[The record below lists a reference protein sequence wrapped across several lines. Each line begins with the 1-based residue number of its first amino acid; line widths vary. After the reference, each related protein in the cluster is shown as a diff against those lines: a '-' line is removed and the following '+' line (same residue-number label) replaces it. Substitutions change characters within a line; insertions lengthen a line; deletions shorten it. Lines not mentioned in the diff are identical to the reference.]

1 MLMLE
6 WFWGQLQPTAPGLWL
21 LLNLLGLVGFILA
34 RPWLRQSQRN
44 LVLLI
49 RWLLIPYLGLISGGL
64 SPRLLG
70 LHVIDWL
77 PSISLGI
84 GIAFTVL
91 ATLLVV
97 RAVTTFPL
105 GHNDQSLSDS
115 PLRSD
120 WMHYPREWLISGAEE
135 FHWAFLRGSLWE
147 LFLRFPTPPATPGY
161 LAVWFAT
168 LLASCELIFSPWGNQ
183 RRWLKLVVLLATTI
197 LFFYS
202 QNFWLCWFVH
212 AAAWLILLPI
222 HHQSAA
228 RTLATAR

>member
-1 MLMLE
+1 MVE

-21 LLNLLGLVGFILA
+21 ILSLLSLVGLLLV
-34 RPWLRQSQRN
+34 RPWLRQPTRD
-44 LVLLI
+44 LALLI

-70 LHVIDWL
+70 LHTIDWL
-77 PSISLGI
+77 PSLSLGA

-97 RAVTTFPL
+97 RGVTTFSFAPT
-105 GHNDQSLSDS
+105 DRLSS
-115 PLRSD
+115 ATLQRSG
-120 WMHYPREWLISGAEE
+120 WKHYAREWLISGAEE

-161 LAVWFAT
+161 LAVWFAA
-168 LLASCELIFSPWGNQ
+168 LLAGSELLFSPWGNQ

-212 AAAWLILLPI
+212 AAAWSILLPI
-222 HHQSAA
+222 HHQAA
-228 RTLATAR
+228 DRSLATAR